1 MRGINKVILIGN
13 ATRDAEL
20 RSTGSGKAVAS
31 IRLATNRVIRGQEET
46 QFHSVVC
53 WEGLAETVAKFV
65 KTGDP
70 LYVEGRLQYRS
81 YQDEEGK
88 ERGVAEIVASDVQ
101 FLGRR
106 KEETTSE
113 LTNAPD
119 HDGASSAP
127 TPPAGKDEY
136 VSPDEIPF

>member
-20 RSTGSGKAVAS
+20 RYTGSGKAVAS
-31 IRLATNRVIRGQEET
+31 LRLATNRVIHGQEET

-53 WEGLAETVAKFV
+53 WEALAETVSKFV
-65 KTGDP
+65 KKGDP

-88 ERGVAEIVASDVQ
+88 ERGVAEIVAADVQ

-106 KEETTSE
+106 K
-113 LTNAPD
+113 
-119 HDGASSAP
+119 DGAISGPTDASSDP
-127 TPPAGKDEY
+127 VPQTDQ

>member
-20 RSTGSGKAVAS
+20 RYTTTGKPVANV
-31 IRLATNRVIRGQEET
+31 RMATNRMIGEREET

-53 WEGLAETVAKFV
+53 WGTLAETTSKYV
-65 KTGDP
+65 KKGDP
-70 LYVEGRLQYRS
+70 FYVEGRLQYRTF
-81 YQDEEGK
+81 QDEEGK
-88 ERGVAEIVASDVQ
+88 ERGVAEVVAADVQ

-106 KEETTSE
+106 RSVADAVDESTSE
-113 LTNAPD
+113 TV
-119 HDGASSAP
+119 ASP
-127 TPPAGKDEY
+127 GQDE